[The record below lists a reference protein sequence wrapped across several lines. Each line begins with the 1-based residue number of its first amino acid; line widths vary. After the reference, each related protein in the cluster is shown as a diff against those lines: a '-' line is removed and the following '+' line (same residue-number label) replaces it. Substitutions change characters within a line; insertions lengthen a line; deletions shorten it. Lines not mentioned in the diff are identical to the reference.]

1 MFHADH
7 LSSRIGPAPGLSLL
21 PVGQGHSPISTNRGR
36 PTDAVAA
43 TLPYNRPNLA
53 GAPASTYNSL
63 PGSTHAI
70 PSEGATR
77 FGNSLADE
85 FGSTRSAPT
94 AVNVPNVP
102 NVVVPRVTTP
112 PNAPPTTSSPAAVR
126 RPDSSG
132 GGGNR
137 FTVTNL
143 QPHDIP
149 QPTPSRQRSA
159 NATGSGPSSGS
170 AQQQWPRAEEEKL
183 RLYEQARAQ
192 VVKVQGLA
200 STPVCSLL
208 ILRSIST
215 YFSYFILHLGACHC
229 YWQSFYTS
237 SSVGWNS
244 STSRSSSG
252 CEQNALDVS

>member
-1 MFHADH
+1 MFHTDH
-7 LSSRIGPAPGLSLL
+7 IRCSPSSRIGPAPSLSLL
-21 PVGQGHSPISTNRGR
+21 PVGQGGHSPISANRGR

-43 TLPYNRPNLA
+43 TLPYNRPNFV
-53 GAPASTYNSL
+53 GAPGNAYSSL
-63 PGSTHAI
+63 PVSSHAI
-70 PSEGATR
+70 SSEDGPSYGATR

-85 FGSTRSAPT
+85 FGSTRPGLN
-94 AVNVPNVP
+94 AVNVT
-102 NVVVPRVTTP
+102 NVVP
-112 PNAPPTTSSPAAVR
+112 PLTNPSAPLTTSSNPAAAR

-149 QPTPSRQRSA
+149 HSTPTPSRQRSA

-192 VVKVQGLA
+192 VVKVQGLG
-200 STPVCSLL
+200 STPVCS
-208 ILRSIST
+208 R
-215 YFSYFILHLGACHC
+215 
-229 YWQSFYTS
+229 
-237 SSVGWNS
+237 
-244 STSRSSSG
+244 
-252 CEQNALDVS
+252 